1 MSVRIETL
9 AELKSIRF
17 DKNETVFCVQNGRE
31 YYLELDGGSFTPDD
45 IDFVQAIHG
54 GNARY
59 IAISG
64 STSGHSSTIA
74 SQTDAESGIENTKPM
89 TSLRTKQAV
98 TAYGELSAN
107 KGQANGYP
115 SLDSSSR
122 IPLAQLPTSVQT
134 LKGSWNASTN
144 TPTLADG
151 TGTSGD
157 TYRVSVAATRNL
169 GSGNIS
175 FGVDDR
181 VVYNGTTWEKWD
193 TNDAVTSVH
202 GRTGDV
208 TAQAGDYAAF
218 YSTKISYAKLSDVK
232 ANNTAA
238 GGATTGSFI
247 TRTLNTEDTDADN
260 IVSLAS
266 NQFTLGAGTYEI
278 RASAPGYRVDRHKA
292 VLYNVT
298 DSVNTIIGTSEN
310 CSSADDVQTRSHITG
325 RFTIAGTKVFEI
337 RQRFQTGQGTNGMGL
352 ENGFSVSEVYTVVEL
367 WKVA

>member
-1 MSVRIETL
+1 MALKDTFAELLNAALPIFDRIKFGNLIQRLQESVETL
-9 AELKSIRF
+9 E
-17 DKNETVFCVQNGRE
+17 
-31 YYLELDGGSFTPDD
+31 GG
-45 IDFVQAIHG
+45 G
-54 GNARY
+54 G
-59 IAISG
+59 G
-64 STSGHSSTIA
+64 GGGHSSTIA

-208 TAQAGDYAAF
+208 TAQAGDYAAYYGAVKTYITSQATPSRVTSSAPTALGQYRSYLRDASARTYTETNGSPTTAPSSSNGYKIYNGNEWASADTDNEPSKYQIYIGTGKNPIFEF
-218 YSTKISYAKLSDVK
+218 YASTGRTGAVFV
-232 ANNTAA
+232 
-238 GGATTGSFI
+238 GATISGGP
-247 TRTLNTEDTDADN
+247 
-260 IVSLAS
+260 SLAGTMFRYDPTTGIVDVYVPVS
-266 NQFTLGAGTYEI
+266 NGYHQC
-278 RASAPGYRVDRHKA
+278 PGVDEFGNN
-292 VLYNVT
+292 LN
-298 DSVNTIIGTSEN
+298 
-310 CSSADDVQTRSHITG
+310 ADIYFDI
-325 RFTIAGTKVFEI
+325 KC
-337 RQRFQTGQGTNGMGL
+337 
-352 ENGFSVSEVYTVVEL
+352 
-367 WKVA
+367 